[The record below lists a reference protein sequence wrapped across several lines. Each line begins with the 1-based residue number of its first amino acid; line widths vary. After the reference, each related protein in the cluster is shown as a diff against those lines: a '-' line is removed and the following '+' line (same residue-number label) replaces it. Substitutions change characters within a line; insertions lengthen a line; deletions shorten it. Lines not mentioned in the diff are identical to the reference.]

1 MSLPWS
7 LFACW
12 SIILSLLSKRIGA
25 TSTNRTIDDYYGD
38 SVTGLLPVYSDNWN
52 YGPTCSVCEAQP
64 AANLTFDASWHDAN
78 SNSPSNS
85 TVHTITLSFTGT
97 AIWVYGIMLNS
108 FPSPT
113 VTLTNVSFTLD
124 GAASGRFVHVP
135 HPKTEELEYNVTIYN
150 KTELENAEHTL
161 VMTVMQDPN
170 PSVLLFDWAMYT

>member
-1 MSLPWS
+1 MHPGTMQTLTRRLTQQFIPSLCRS
-7 LFACW
+7 
-12 SIILSLLSKRIGA
+12 
-25 TSTNRTIDDYYGD
+25 
-38 SVTGLLPVYSDNWN
+38 PVRCGTKY
-52 YGPTCSVCEAQP
+52 CEMRLDRYA
-64 AANLTFDASWHDAN
+64 
-78 SNSPSNS
+78 
-85 TVHTITLSFTGT
+85 GT

-108 FPSPT
+108 LPSPT